1 MSDKNII
8 ETAVSVDDLSTLV
21 AAVKAADLV
30 ETLSGTGPFT
40 VFAPTN
46 EAFAKI
52 PSQTL
57 AELLKPENK
66 DKLTAILTY
75 HVVAAK
81 ALSTDLSDGQEISTV
96 NGATLKVSIK
106 DGMVMINDSKVITA
120 DLVQSNGVVHLIDS
134 VLMP

>member
-52 PSQTL
+52 PAETL

-81 ALSTDLSDGQEISTV
+81 ALSTDLSDGQEIATV

-120 DLVQSNGVVHLIDS
+120 DLLQSNGVVHLIDS

>member
-1 MSDKNII
+1 MSENNII
-8 ETAVSVDDLSTLV
+8 QTAMSVSDLSTLV

-52 PSQTL
+52 PAETL
-57 AELLKPENK
+57 SDLLKPENK
-66 DKLTAILTY
+66 DKLSSILTY
-75 HVVAAK
+75 HVVASK
-81 ALSTDLSDGQEISTV
+81 ALSSDLTDGQEIPTV

-106 DGMVMINDSKVITA
+106 DGEVMINHSKVVTA
-120 DLVQSNGVVHLIDS
+120 DLLQSNGVVHLIDS